1 MAVTSLPG
9 PTVFFDLETQR
20 LAEDVGGWAHIERMG
35 LACAVTY
42 STATGGFRRYLEADA
57 QALVSELQS
66 ASLVVGFN
74 LRRFD
79 YAVLQPYTQ
88 VALRSLP
95 TLDMLEHLYR
105 RLGFRVSLD
114 SLAAATLGRQKT
126 ADGVQAV
133 EWYRRG
139 MLERL
144 LEYCEQDV
152 QVTRDLYEY
161 GRRHGQVKFR
171 DKRWKIQSVPVAW

>member
-1 MAVTSLPG
+1 MTTTPLPG
-9 PTVFFDLETQR
+9 PIVFLDVETQR
-20 LAEDVGGWAHIERMG
+20 LADDVGGWAHIDRMG

-42 STATGGFRRYLEADA
+42 STATSGFRRYLEADA
-57 QALVSELQS
+57 PALVSELQS

-79 YAVLQPYTQ
+79 YTVLQPYTQ

-95 TLDMLEHLYR
+95 TLDMLEYLYR

-114 SLAAATLGRQKT
+114 SLAEATLGRQKT

-144 LEYCEQDV
+144 FEYCEQDV
-152 QVTRDLYEY
+152 RVTRELYEY
-161 GRRHGQVKFR
+161 GRKHGQVKYR
-171 DKRWKIQSVPVAW
+171 DKRWKIQTVPVAW